1 MKITLN
7 DYNGLVYRYGEKGTE
22 AIEGLKEEQ
31 KEIIILAWAESEN
44 IEDPDEADEKINSY
58 YKDFIKYGKTVEKK
72 YTGYGYHGG
81 GRPRKGE
88 EARRKTISIS
98 GTPTEIESVKEL
110 AEKNKKTVSRLVIDT
125 ILKK

>member
-1 MKITLN
+1 MKMTLN

-31 KEIIILAWAESEN
+31 KEIIILAWSQSEN

-58 YKDFIKYGKTVEKK
+58 YKDFIKYGKTVEKQ

-81 GRPRKGE
+81 GRPRKDK

-98 GTPTEIESVKEL
+98 GTPTEIENLKKLAKESG
-110 AEKNKKTVSRLVIDT
+110 KTVSRFVLDN
-125 ILKK
+125 L